1 MAAAL
6 VPREMGSWSL
16 TSISLGA
23 LEGALL
29 GVIVKNQFAHVAEP
43 AMVNLAVAIVAG
55 APAFANLSSFLFAA
69 RASGRDKI
77 TVLSSLMQ
85 LMGICILLMAIP
97 GRTLTGLILFCVM
110 TVIGR
115 MAWSGIVTIRAA
127 VWRVNYERQWRGRVT
142 ARIVQLASLLI
153 AAFSAMTGYL
163 LDWRAESYRP
173 MFLLAAVSAFIA
185 AHVYSR
191 TRVRRRRQLQAAEQ
205 ATHGQPGRQF
215 SPLNMLVVLR
225 ENRDFRRYMA
235 GMMMLGSGNLMV
247 TAMLVVI
254 INEYFDLKQ
263 LEQVAITSSIPL
275 LVLCISVT
283 WWARLLENRHIFSF
297 RAIQSWSYVSA
308 LALFAMA
315 IILGMPWLL
324 WPGAVVMGAAIGGGH
339 LGWNLGHNDF
349 TDDANASL
357 FMSIHVTLTG
367 MRGLL
372 MPLIGVMV
380 YQYMENA
387 EPGLGAW
394 SMLLPFTLSFTGTCW
409 FVWLNLERKRELDR
423 QQ

>member
-1 MAAAL
+1 
-6 VPREMGSWSL
+6 
-16 TSISLGA
+16 
-23 LEGALL
+23 
-29 GVIVKNQFAHVAEP
+29 
-43 AMVNLAVAIVAG
+43 
-55 APAFANLSSFLFAA
+55 
-69 RASGRDKI
+69 
-77 TVLSSLMQ
+77 
-85 LMGICILLMAIP
+85 
-97 GRTLTGLILFCVM
+97 
-110 TVIGR
+110 
-115 MAWSGIVTIRAA
+115 
-127 VWRVNYERQWRGRVT
+127 
-142 ARIVQLASLLI
+142 
-153 AAFSAMTGYL
+153 
-163 LDWRAESYRP
+163 
-173 MFLLAAVSAFIA
+173 
-185 AHVYSR
+185 
-191 TRVRRRRQLQAAEQ
+191 
-205 ATHGQPGRQF
+205 
-215 SPLNMLVVLR
+215 
-225 ENRDFRRYMA
+225 MA